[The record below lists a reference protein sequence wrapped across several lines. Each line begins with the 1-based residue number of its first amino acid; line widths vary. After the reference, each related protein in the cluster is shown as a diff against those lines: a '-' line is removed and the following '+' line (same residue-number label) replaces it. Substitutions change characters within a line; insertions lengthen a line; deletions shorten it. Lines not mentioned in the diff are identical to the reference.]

1 MIKGRATIG
10 PIVNFIANKIK
21 VYTIEKGIRKT
32 EITAV
37 NLNLFVTYIFTTTG
51 YLDSIPFIMIGNR
64 GGLFRREEYLCRI

>member
-37 NLNLFVTYIFTTTG
+37 NLNLFVTYIFT
-51 YLDSIPFIMIGNR
+51 IGNR
-64 GGLFRREEYLCRI
+64 NPGKSIRL